1 MRFLVQV
8 LLWSME
14 FVIGNKSLTRHH
26 RIFFSIGLAFAL
38 FLLAFCFTLF
48 FRNFCGSLLVL
59 FVLRVNKKYY
69 MSTNEIIV
77 PILNLLLTNEITLCI
92 INLYINIR
100 KRNVL

>member
-1 MRFLVQV
+1 
-8 LLWSME
+8 ME
-14 FVIGNKSLTRHH
+14 FVIVNKSLRRHH

-48 FRNFCGSLLVL
+48 FRNFCGSLLVS
-59 FVLRVNKKYY
+59 LRVNKKYY

-77 PILNLLLTNEITLCI
+77 PNLNLLLTHEITLCF